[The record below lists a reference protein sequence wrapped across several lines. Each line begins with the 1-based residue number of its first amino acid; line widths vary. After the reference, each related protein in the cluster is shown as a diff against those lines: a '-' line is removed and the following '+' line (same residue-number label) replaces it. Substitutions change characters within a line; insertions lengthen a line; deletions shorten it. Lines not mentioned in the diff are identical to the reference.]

1 MLNYYAHG
9 IGHGETQY
17 LLMIT
22 NQSRQY
28 SLMRTIE
35 RGQRNCEWMICISQS
50 WKSSL
55 FCHIVLLVLS
65 SCALKSG
72 SLGSSTEFSSY
83 TIMGISVRETF
94 FLSDIWCSIAIILK
108 QLQSVIYCHK
118 RYLKNERHSSEVSI
132 KHAQTCMVK
141 LSAPSSC
148 HWQCYIQKKVFYLII
163 GFWIHLCVNLTT
175 KLIGFINLI
184 IFDLCVKC

>member
-94 FLSDIWCSIAIILK
+94 FWVTFGVLSPLFSSNYSLLSIVIRDIWRMKGIVQRCQSSMHRHVWWNC
-108 QLQSVIYCHK
+108 QLLLAVTGNVTY
-118 RYLKNERHSSEVSI
+118 
-132 KHAQTCMVK
+132 
-141 LSAPSSC
+141 
-148 HWQCYIQKKVFYLII
+148 KKKYFTL
-163 GFWIHLCVNLTT
+163 
-175 KLIGFINLI
+175 
-184 IFDLCVKC
+184 